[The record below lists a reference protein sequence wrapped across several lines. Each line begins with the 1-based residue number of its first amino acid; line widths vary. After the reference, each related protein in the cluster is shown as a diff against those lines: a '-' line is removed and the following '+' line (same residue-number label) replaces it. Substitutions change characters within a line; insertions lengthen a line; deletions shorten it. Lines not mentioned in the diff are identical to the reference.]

1 MLMCGV
7 LNVVLIAAMSHP
19 VMVNSGVAG
28 VDAVACSLVVVML
41 IVAHLHTAVHGHRLQ
56 CSQMHCWLFAFEG
69 VGVLGGVGRV
79 VVV

>member
-19 VMVNSGVAG
+19 VMVNSGIAG

-56 CSQMHCWLFAFEG
+56 CSQMHCSAFCCDLQ
-69 VGVLGGVGRV
+69 VQFLLQ
-79 VVV
+79 